1 MVFFILYIVGGMKPI
16 YKNILIGLVI
26 IAVLAVLAAV
36 FLNKG
41 KKILWLYWDKEQL
54 PHTIQLIKKHN
65 KKNITS
71 WDVRYINNTNIEE
84 YIPRHAYPEKFG
96 DLVSANKSDWI
107 RLYIIYN
114 YGGCWLDMG
123 VIINDGQKFNDM
135 YDNHVKNASELT
147 VFKTVKDD
155 GYFNKS
161 GIRLPLVVDS
171 WYILADRGSRLVKQ
185 WLDEFTYATNF
196 GLLNYKRKVL
206 SEGTDLSQIYFKNE
220 EDTYLTVHICI
231 QYILQKKLTV
241 LPKMTII
248 DSGASML
255 KLQGLCNWDDKC
267 LANMLLNDPLSK
279 QLPFIKL
286 TSSNRSHNIDGFF
299 L

>member
-155 GYFNKS
+155 WYFNKS